1 MVTASQ
7 ILGTAAL
14 ADGLRVRGFDQTGL
28 AQKGGPVVSDL
39 IMGTDPAERGNKL
52 GDGECDLYLG
62 CDLVVAA
69 NPDLPGRGRSRS
81 DGVDRLHRPGAHR

>member
-14 ADGLRVRGFDQTGL
+14 ADGLQIRGLDQTGL

-39 IMGTDPAERGNKL
+39 VLADEPVEQGT
-52 GDGECDLYLG
+52 
-62 CDLVVAA
+62 
-69 NPDLPGRGRSRS
+69 S
-81 DGVDRLHRPGAHR
+81 